1 MHEYIC
7 FDPAWEA
14 YNAPRRYASEDE
26 YFEARYDALDQ
37 AEEEAREYAESMAEL
52 IEFDSDEERDA
63 YIEEYFD
70 KEYQRLCREYEKTL

>member
-26 YFEARYDALDQ
+26 YFEARYDALDL

-52 IEFDSDEERDA
+52 IEFDSDEEREA
-63 YIEEYFD
+63 YIEEEFEE
-70 KEYQRLCREYEKTL
+70 EYARLREERGI

>member
-1 MHEYIC
+1 MHDYIC

-37 AEEEAREYAESMAEL
+37 AEEKAREYAESMAEL

-63 YIEEYFD
+63 YIEEEFEE
-70 KEYQRLCREYEKTL
+70 EYARLREELGI

>member
-14 YNAPRRYASEDE
+14 CNDPHRYASEDE
-26 YFEARYDALDQ
+26 YFEARYDALDL
-37 AEEEAREYAESMAEL
+37 AESEAREYAESMAEL

-63 YIEEYFD
+63 YIEEEFEE
-70 KEYQRLCREYEKTL
+70 EYARLCQERGI

>member
-26 YFEARYDALDQ
+26 YCEARYDALDL

-63 YIEEYFD
+63 YIEEEFEE
-70 KEYQRLCREYEKTL
+70 EYARLREERGI

>member
-14 YNAPRRYASEDE
+14 YNAPHRYASEDE
-26 YFEARYDALDQ
+26 YFEARYDALDL

-63 YIEEYFD
+63 YIEEEFEE
-70 KEYQRLCREYEKTL
+70 EYARLREERGI

>member
-26 YFEARYDALDQ
+26 YFEARYDALDL

-63 YIEEYFD
+63 YIEEEFEE
-70 KEYQRLCREYEKTL
+70 EYARLREERGI